1 METMQLLLMARIMGH
16 SWHKHLV
23 VVELDSLGL
32 TQTLR
37 RGRHKDP
44 RINDILKEL
53 ALHQVEHGFELKG
66 AWVRRCWNEAADALS
81 KDDMDRF
88 WRNVKGDRTE
98 IQVTEDHRRMPGET
112 HPGHIRTGGMRR
124 TAAEKLRWDARP
136 TRELISP
143 IRLQGNDP
151 EAQLAEQLKTATA
164 QQSERRNPLHA
175 ARSGIKHY
183 LRFCERIGQADN
195 VAPPIS
201 EMVERVAMWLQDAPQ
216 TYTFRGTTKKKISAT
231 TIPQYLSHIDTWW
244 SIATGQ
250 PKCLVSKQ
258 PEVTARRQEVTAA
271 AEAAQ
276 RQVHGISAAHLRHMT
291 AKAAQYPK
299 GAQTMLQSAHTLAWF
314 GMLRPTEYMTT
325 PAHPLFDRTRHMR
338 AGDVQLYKGNTPL
351 HAHSEQTAT
360 HMTVNVK
367 QSKTDHQ
374 RMGAGLTLGAT
385 TDTAICPVRHMQ
397 QYLRHSKPPTEGPL
411 YPGLQYRTMLK
422 TTRALI
428 KKDPELYGLHSFR
441 VGGAQAMALSGR
453 SFEYIMAK
461 GRWKHLESVIRYV
474 ETPMHIRMRDS
485 QMMTQAQRAA
495 PGTIATQV
503 WGEARPSQR
512 RESRNL

>member
-1 METMQLLLMARIMGH
+1 
-16 SWHKHLV
+16 
-23 VVELDSLGL
+23 
-32 TQTLR
+32 
-37 RGRHKDP
+37 
-44 RINDILKEL
+44 
-53 ALHQVEHGFELKG
+53 
-66 AWVRRCWNEAADALS
+66 
-81 KDDMDRF
+81 
-88 WRNVKGDRTE
+88 
-98 IQVTEDHRRMPGET
+98 
-112 HPGHIRTGGMRR
+112 
-124 TAAEKLRWDARP
+124 
-136 TRELISP
+136 
-143 IRLQGNDP
+143 
-151 EAQLAEQLKTATA
+151 
-164 QQSERRNPLHA
+164 
-175 ARSGIKHY
+175 
-183 LRFCERIGQADN
+183 
-195 VAPPIS
+195 
-201 EMVERVAMWLQDAPQ
+201 
-216 TYTFRGTTKKKISAT
+216 
-231 TIPQYLSHIDTWW
+231 
-244 SIATGQ
+244 
-250 PKCLVSKQ
+250 
-258 PEVTARRQEVTAA
+258 
-271 AEAAQ
+271 
-276 RQVHGISAAHLRHMT
+276 
-291 AKAAQYPK
+291 
-299 GAQTMLQSAHTLAWF
+299 
-314 GMLRPTEYMTT
+314 
-325 PAHPLFDRTRHMR
+325 MR

-360 HMTVNVK
+360 RMTVNVK

-397 QYLRHSKPPTEGPL
+397 QYLRHSKPPAEGPL

>member
-1 METMQLLLMARIMGH
+1 
-16 SWHKHLV
+16 
-23 VVELDSLGL
+23 
-32 TQTLR
+32 
-37 RGRHKDP
+37 
-44 RINDILKEL
+44 
-53 ALHQVEHGFELKG
+53 
-66 AWVRRCWNEAADALS
+66 
-81 KDDMDRF
+81 
-88 WRNVKGDRTE
+88 
-98 IQVTEDHRRMPGET
+98 
-112 HPGHIRTGGMRR
+112 
-124 TAAEKLRWDARP
+124 
-136 TRELISP
+136 
-143 IRLQGNDP
+143 
-151 EAQLAEQLKTATA
+151 
-164 QQSERRNPLHA
+164 
-175 ARSGIKHY
+175 
-183 LRFCERIGQADN
+183 
-195 VAPPIS
+195 
-201 EMVERVAMWLQDAPQ
+201 
-216 TYTFRGTTKKKISAT
+216 
-231 TIPQYLSHIDTWW
+231 
-244 SIATGQ
+244 
-250 PKCLVSKQ
+250 
-258 PEVTARRQEVTAA
+258 
-271 AEAAQ
+271 
-276 RQVHGISAAHLRHMT
+276 
-291 AKAAQYPK
+291 
-299 GAQTMLQSAHTLAWF
+299 
-314 GMLRPTEYMTT
+314 
-325 PAHPLFDRTRHMR
+325 MR

-385 TDTAICPVRHMQ
+385 TDTAICPVKHMQ

-411 YPGLQYRTMLK
+411 YPGLRYRTMLK

-441 VGGAQAMALSGR
+441 VGGAQATALSGR